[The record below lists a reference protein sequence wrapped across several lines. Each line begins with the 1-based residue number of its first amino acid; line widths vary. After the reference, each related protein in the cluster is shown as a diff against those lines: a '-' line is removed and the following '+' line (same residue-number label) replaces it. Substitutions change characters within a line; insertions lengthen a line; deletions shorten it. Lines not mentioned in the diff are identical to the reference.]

1 MPRYV
6 RNRQAVEEKSEQ
18 LNDFLT
24 RKKNLD
30 KPVSEFFGCL
40 GGADATPHA
49 RFLSLTIGQN
59 FFLAFLFLLIRSSW
73 IDSSRPVEQ
82 IKSL

>member
-24 RKKNLD
+24 RKKNLV
-30 KPVSEFFGCL
+30 KPVSEFFGRL
-40 GGADATPHA
+40 GGADASPHA
-49 RFLSLTIGQN
+49 RFSSLPIGQKL
-59 FFLAFLFLLIRSSW
+59 FFGLFVSFDPIELDRF
-73 IDSSRPVEQ
+73 
-82 IKSL
+82 KSPS